1 MATDAYF
8 GSGDLYSQSLAEVR
22 GGSTA
27 TPAQA
32 GPVTLSQTYN
42 NSNAGDGFVTM
53 PNTQWYYSAA
63 DAYSQ
68 NNPNSPY
75 TGSWNYGM
83 QKTQAEVA
91 YQDDYFVTPGM
102 RAWLDA
108 VAHDIHPS
116 SNGEG
121 LWKDAVAASIAA
133 SQRGEYVTPYD
144 LIQQRYGGYRIGVD
158 TASSGGGYSSYGG
171 GSYGGGGGSSS
182 VSLASPSQAQAL
194 LTQYMQS
201 TVGRDPKANEVRAFV
216 ELLQDY
222 QMNNPSTVSMDGS
235 TVVQSGGIDP
245 NIVAKDYV
253 ETLPDYEEAQ
263 ADKYYRTF
271 MSALLG
277 GGA

>member
-171 GSYGGGGGSSS
+171 GGYGGGGGGS
-182 VSLASPSQAQAL
+182 VNLTNASTARGL
-194 LTQYMQS
+194 LMQ
-201 TVGRDPKANEVRAFV
+201 TMQQVLGRNPTEREYKDFVKTLSETEMAN
-216 ELLQDY
+216 
-222 QMNNPSTVSMDGS
+222 PTTVSVEGDAA
-235 TVVQSGGIDP
+235 VQSGGVDQGML
-245 NIVAKDYV
+245 ALEFTKAADDYKS
-253 ETLPDYEEAQ
+253 TQ
-263 ADKYYRTF
+263 ANKFYNAF
-271 MSALLG
+271 MGALG
-277 GGA
+277 GNV